1 MSIKFEL
8 GKFYRT
14 RGGRKALVFN
24 IVSGDEIYPLRVAII
39 GLGTTACMGSGRI
52 WVNKESPNDLIA
64 EWIDADKK
72 GINNPI
78 IYDRAKLPAWANKA
92 IAMNA
97 NGRWRCFSEVPLR
110 SATLWLP
117 ATRKGEL
124 EEIRPGYEPNWQGD
138 WKDSLLVFE
147 D

>member
-1 MSIKFEL
+1 MSIKFEV

-14 RGGRKALVFN
+14 RDGRKALVYN
-24 IVSGDEIYPLRVAII
+24 IVPENKCYPIRASVI
-39 GLGTTACMGSGRI
+39 GGNNLWCDPRGRYYPDTEAP
-52 WVNKESPNDLIA
+52 VDLIA
-64 EWIDADKK
+64 EWTEAGEKK
-72 GINNPI
+72 PSNPV

>member
-1 MSIKFEL
+1 MSIKFEV

-14 RGGRKALVFN
+14 RDGRKALVFN
-24 IVSGDEIYPLRVAII
+24 IVSSDEIYPIRVAII
-39 GLGTTACMGSGRI
+39 GLGSTAYMRSGRI

-97 NGRWRCFSEVPLR
+97 NGRWRYFSEVPMR
-110 SATLWLP
+110 NEMLWFTP
-117 ATRKGEL
+117 TVKGEF
-124 EEIRPGYEPNWQGD
+124 EEIPPDTNPTGKVIGKTR
-138 WKDSLLVFE
+138 S
-147 D
+147 